1 MEKCRFLSEKGIC
14 QIGQL
19 AQETLVH
26 EDGMLA
32 TLVGDVAK
40 PSLADLTPTFVKN
53 DGGRNVLVFVM
64 PCTASENVQMQQ
76 TCDSFVPKKPKN
88 REEWVSNF
96 SEG

>member
-32 TLVGDVAK
+32 ALVGDVDK
-40 PSLADLTPTFVKN
+40 PSHADLSPTFVKN
-53 DGGRNVLVFVM
+53 DGGRSILFFVM
-64 PCTASENVQMQQ
+64 PCTAREEIQTQQ
-76 TCDSFVPKKPKN
+76 TCDTFVAKKQ
-88 REEWVSNF
+88 
-96 SEG
+96 

>member
-1 MEKCRFLSEKGIC
+1 MEKCRFLTEKAIC

-26 EDGMLA
+26 EGGMLA
-32 TLVGDVAK
+32 ALVGDVAT
-40 PSLADLTPTFVKN
+40 PSHADLTPTFVKN

-76 TCDSFVPKKPKN
+76 TCDSFVSKKQKA
-88 REEWVSNF
+88 REEWIGNF